1 MTVTVPVAES
11 HGGQLIKVL
20 IVDDHRL
27 VREGLKKILA
37 ETRDIVVAGEADG
50 GHEALQKTRK
60 TDYDVI
66 ILDISMAGKSGI
78 EVLDELKKEKP
89 KSQVLIVGMHPEE
102 QYALRAM
109 KSGAAGY
116 LTKESTPA
124 ELIDAIHRVAAGK
137 RYLTPAIAEYL
148 ALAVQ
153 TDGSKPLHEKLS
165 NREYQIF
172 CMIAKGKTVS
182 GIATDLILSS
192 KTVSTYRA
200 RVLQKMGMKNNSELI
215 YYAVKNDLVV

>member
-1 MTVTVPVAES
+1 
-11 HGGQLIKVL
+11 LIKVL

-27 VREGLKKILA
+27 LREGLKKILA
-37 ETRDIVVAGEADG
+37 ETRDIVVAGEAND
-50 GHEALQKTRK
+50 GHEALQETRK

-66 ILDISMAGKSGI
+66 ILDISMAGKNGI

-89 KSQVLIVGMHPEE
+89 KSQVLIVSMHPEE

-137 RYLTPAIAEYL
+137 RYLTPAIAEHL

-153 TDGSKPLHEKLS
+153 TDGSKPLHEELS